1 MTERYRPV
9 SQEILS
15 DDWGTLTKHSFD
27 YVRGDGTV
35 ERQVREVYDRG
46 HAVACLLHDPDADTL
61 LLVRQFRLPMQV
73 AGLDPFLIEVPA
85 GLLEGAEPAERLRAE
100 LMEETGYA
108 ATALDR
114 VFDLVM
120 SPGSVTECLSCYLGR
135 YAHGDRT
142 GAGGGAADEGEDIE
156 VLHVPVAEVTAMMAR
171 GEIRDAKTVALIQA
185 FLLRR
190 AGGQDR

>member
-1 MTERYRPV
+1 MSERYRPV
-9 SQEILS
+9 SREVLS
-15 DDWGTLTKHSFD
+15 ENWGTLTKHSFD
-27 YVRGDGTV
+27 YIRGDGTV

-85 GLLEGAEPAERLRAE
+85 GLLEGADPAERLRAE
-100 LMEETGYA
+100 LMEETGYEGI
-108 ATALDR
+108 ALER
-114 VFDLVM
+114 VFDLAM
-120 SPGSVTECLSCYLGR
+120 SPGSVTECLACYLGR
-135 YAHGDRT
+135 YARGDRA
-142 GAGGGAADEGEDIE
+142 GAGGGATEEGEDIE
-156 VLHVPVAEVTAMMAR
+156 VLHVPVAEAAAMMWR

-190 AGGQDR
+190 AI